1 MSQKAKTKT
10 NPRNISCWKV
20 FLYALLLLGKR
31 HTCKYFCVISELFSV
46 ERSYSAGGQTRGSA
60 QWYLRHYCGATHTT
74 NLWRSWKGTHGK
86 VWYVVVDWIFII
98 VWIIEWFFQLFSF
111 LWSSERWKSTVN
123 WNWGIFLI
131 WNNTK
136 HAQWKIVILFYFR
149 QCQLP
154 TWPRL

>member
-1 MSQKAKTKT
+1 MKIHESFTRRAYNCLNVLDHFVRLALKGLKSVTKSKNRKT

-31 HTCKYFCVISELFSV
+31 HTCKYFCVISQLFSV

-98 VWIIEWFFQLFSF
+98 VWNIE
-111 LWSSERWKSTVN
+111 
-123 WNWGIFLI
+123 
-131 WNNTK
+131 
-136 HAQWKIVILFYFR
+136 
-149 QCQLP
+149 
-154 TWPRL
+154 

>member
-1 MSQKAKTKT
+1 MYVNRYTINHKWNMKIHQCFTRRPYNCLNLFDHFVRFALKVLKSVTKSKNRKT

-31 HTCKYFCVISELFSV
+31 HTCKYFCVISQLFSV

-98 VWIIEWFFQLFSF
+98 VWNIE
-111 LWSSERWKSTVN
+111 
-123 WNWGIFLI
+123 
-131 WNNTK
+131 
-136 HAQWKIVILFYFR
+136 
-149 QCQLP
+149 
-154 TWPRL
+154 